1 MNENVKINNLPLST
15 GLTGKDGVSVA
26 ELFWG
31 GTNCEP
37 FKGNNGIDYVIASD
51 CIYLEAAF
59 IPLINTLL
67 DLSNEQTT
75 IIISY
80 QKRRK
85 ADKRFWN
92 VAKKKF
98 QIQQV
103 SKKLYTTNKSEPIQI
118 FHLKKLHS
126 TKK

>member
-1 MNENVKINNLPLST
+1 MKR
-15 GLTGKDGVSVA
+15 
-26 ELFWG
+26 G

-103 SKKLYTTNKSEPIQI
+103 FLLYNLTRFRFQRNCTQQTNLNRFKYFI
-118 FHLKKLHS
+118 
-126 TKK
+126 